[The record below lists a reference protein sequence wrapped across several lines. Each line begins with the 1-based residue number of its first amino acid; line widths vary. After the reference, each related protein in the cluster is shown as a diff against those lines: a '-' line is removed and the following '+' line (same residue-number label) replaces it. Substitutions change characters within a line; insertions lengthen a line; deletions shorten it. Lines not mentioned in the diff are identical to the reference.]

1 MHVCNYGLEEGTP
14 NGVQTATVICK
25 SLGYA
30 SGKPIPSS
38 QVDPGEIGSGLLK
51 FVKCKGSEASLGE
64 CEYSMWDAICE
75 PNEFFCVECSYE

>member
-30 SGKPIPSS
+30 SGEPIPCSR
-38 QVDPGEIGSGLLK
+38 DDLGEIGSQLLK